1 MKQTKIILS
10 KTIKVPIEGINY
22 SNKVVSATIEYEP
35 KGFNTVEAV
44 DEINQQL
51 TILQEDDPSWISQ
64 PTTKEEKQLEI

>member
-1 MKQTKIILS
+1 MKQLKITLS

-35 KGFNTVEAV
+35 EGFNAIEAV

-51 TILQEDDPSWISQ
+51 TMLKNEDPGWIDN
-64 PTTKEEKQLEI
+64 KEKEQ

>member
-1 MKQTKIILS
+1 MKQLKITVS

-35 KGFNTVEAV
+35 KEFDIIKAV

-51 TILQEDDPSWISQ
+51 TILKNDDSSWI
-64 PTTKEEKQLEI
+64 TNGKEVKE